1 LKREKILVCG
11 GGGFIGSHAARYL
24 HSQGNFVRVVD
35 VKFDDYIKE
44 RYFSER
50 LQLDLRSWD
59 NCVTV
64 TKGAD
69 KVYNFAANMGGVG
82 FISSVGAEVI
92 HDNVLIN
99 THMLEAARQN
109 KVKRFLF
116 SSSACVY
123 PTYRQT
129 SPDVKGLR
137 EEDAYPADPDSFYG
151 WEKLFTEKTCE
162 AYQKDYGMDIR
173 ILRYHNIY
181 GPEGTYKG
189 GREKSPAALCR
200 KVAEASNPG
209 TITIW
214 GDGKQT
220 RSYCYIDDCVKGTV
234 LLMESGYDK
243 PMNIGTEKVVTIDE
257 LADAIIRVSGKK
269 ITKEYD
275 LSAPQG
281 VRGRNAD
288 TTVTKKVLGWEPKVS
303 LEEGLAKTYEWIEE
317 QVEKD
322 RIEDAQQVR
331 LTMANRMQ
339 DISDVDVST

>member
-1 LKREKILVCG
+1 MTGERILITG
-11 GGGFIGSHAARYL
+11 GGGFIGSHVASHLNR
-24 HSQGNFVRVVD
+24 QGSFVRVVD
-35 VKFDDYIKE
+35 VKFDSYIKE
-44 RYFSER
+44 RYYGEM

-59 NCVTV
+59 NCLAA
-64 TKGAD
+64 TKGID
-69 KVYNFAANMGGVG
+69 KVYNFAANMGGIG
-82 FISSVGAEVI
+82 FITSVGADVM

-99 THMLEAARQN
+99 TYMLEAARQN
-109 KVKRFLF
+109 RVSRFLF

-129 SPDVKGLR
+129 SSDVRGLR
-137 EEDAYPADPDSFYG
+137 EEDAFPADPDNFYG
-151 WEKLFTEKTCE
+151 WEKLFTEKTCD
-162 AYQKDYGMDIR
+162 AYQKNYGMDIR
-173 ILRYHNIY
+173 IVRYHNIY

-200 KVAEASNPG
+200 KVAEASDPG

-234 LLMESGYDK
+234 LLMESNFVK
-243 PMNIGTEKVVTIDE
+243 PLNIGSERLVTIDG
-257 LADAIIRVSGKK
+257 LADMIIRISGKT

-288 TTVTKKVLGWEPKVS
+288 ISLARKVLRWEPKVS
-303 LEEGLAKTYEWIEE
+303 LEEGLCKTYRWIEE
-317 QVEKD
+317 QCADDLMAVTEKPKSKP
-322 RIEDAQQVR
+322 I
-331 LTMANRMQ
+331 
-339 DISDVDVST
+339 